1 MLGAHGPFAWTRIAI
16 TAPGRLSF
24 VWWSI
29 GLAIFGKNKQDDSET
44 GGSVAG
50 DGDRPEIQPAKAKA
64 WFSQAKTVQ
73 ETGSYDYAMTC
84 WLSGLAFDP
93 TDMDAL
99 EGFMGAA
106 ASLAGQ
112 SKKGPSKETQKAAT
126 GKGGVYKYTSALLGW
141 GSKPRDAGAAV
152 RAAIA
157 AAGQNLSEP
166 AYWIGERALQLTLAD
181 PKVKK
186 DSLLKLMKAM
196 EQIEAFDLA
205 VKAGEAAVRLDPSDN
220 ALESRVRNM
229 AAQATIGRGGFDN
242 AGQQGGFRDN
252 IRDSEKQKLLD
263 AADRITKTDDV
274 KDQLVEAAKK
284 DYESRPEDVPANKTY
299 IKRLLERGKGDDEKV
314 AYNVALKAHEM
325 SGQISFK
332 QQAMEIEL
340 RVMKRQVANIR
351 AKAEAGQADAV
362 ELLPKAEKK
371 YLAKQVEFQKWRVDA
386 FPTDNAPRFELG
398 RLLFNAG
405 MYKECIPQFQ
415 KSQQEIK
422 YRAMSLAM
430 LGEAFG
436 KIGLI
441 DPAIDTLK
449 QALANHSDQSDDLG
463 FQLRY
468 ALMMTLTEKAR
479 HDQSLE
485 AAQEAEKLASG
496 IAVARFDYRDIQDK
510 YDEAKKLVAELRA
523 G

>member
-1 MLGAHGPFAWTRIAI
+1 MLGARGSFAWTRIAI

-29 GLAIFGKNKQDDSET
+29 GLAFFGKNQGGAVAAGGDDE
-44 GGSVAG
+44 
-50 DGDRPEIQPAKAKA
+50 GDRPDINPAKAKA

-73 ETGSYDYAMTC
+73 ETGSYDYAMNC

-99 EGFMGAA
+99 EGFMSAA
-106 ASLAGQ
+106 VSLAGE
-112 SKKGPSKETQKAAT
+112 SKKGPGKETQKAAT
-126 GKGGVYKYTSALLGW
+126 GKGNVYKYTSALLAW
-141 GSKPRDAGAAV
+141 GSKPRDAAAAV
-152 RAAIA
+152 KAAIA
-157 AAGQNLSEP
+157 AAGQKLPEP

-186 DSLLKLMKAM
+186 DALLKLMRAM

-220 ALESRVRNM
+220 ALESQVRNM

-242 AGQQGGFRDN
+242 ANQQGGFRDN

-274 KDQLVEAAKK
+274 KDQLVEAAKADFEK
-284 DYESRPEDVPANKTY
+284 RPEDVPANKTY
-299 IKRLLERGKGDDEKV
+299 IKRLLERGKGDDEKL
-314 AYNVALKAHEM
+314 AYTIAMKAHKAT
-325 SGQISFK
+325 GQISFK

-340 RVMKRQVANIR
+340 RVMRNQIAKIR
-351 AKAEAGQADAV
+351 ARAEAGDETQQKR
-362 ELLPKAEKK
+362 LPGAEKQ
-371 YLAKQVEFQKWRVDA
+371 YLAKQLEFQQWRVNA

-398 RLLFNAG
+398 RLYFSAG
-405 MYKECIPQFQ
+405 MYKEAIPHFQ

-422 YRAMSLAM
+422 YRAPSLAM
-430 LGEAFG
+430 LGESFA

-468 ALMMTLTEKAR
+468 SLMMTLSEKAQN
-479 HDQSLE
+479 DKSLD

-496 IAVARFDYRDIQDK
+496 IAVSRFDYRDIQDK

>member
-1 MLGAHGPFAWTRIAI
+1 MLGAHAAAAWTRIAI
-16 TAPGRLSF
+16 TAPSRLSF

-29 GLAIFGKNKQDDSET
+29 GLAIFGKNKQGDSDA
-44 GGSVAG
+44 GGEG
-50 DGDRPEIQPAKAKA
+50 DGDSPDIQPAKAKA

-93 TDMDAL
+93 TNMDAL
-99 EGFMGAA
+99 ESFMNASAA
-106 ASLAGQ
+106 LAGE
-112 SKKGPSKETQKAAT
+112 SKKGPSKATQKAAA
-126 GKGGVYKYTSALLGW
+126 GKGDVFKYTSALLSW

-157 AAGQNLSEP
+157 ASGLNLSEP
-166 AYWIGERALQLTLAD
+166 AYWIGERAIQLTLAD

-186 DSLLKLMKAM
+186 ESLVKLMKAM
-196 EQIEAFDLA
+196 EEIGAYDLA
-205 VKAGEAAVRLDPSDN
+205 VRAGEAAVRLDPSDN
-220 ALESRVRNM
+220 SLASRVRNM

-252 IRDSEKQKLLD
+252 VRDSEKQKLLD

-274 KDQLVEAAKK
+274 KDQLVAVAKA
-284 DYESRPEDVPANKTY
+284 DYEARPEDVPANKMY
-299 IKRLLERGKGDDEKV
+299 IKRLLDRGLGDDEKV
-314 AYNVALKAHEM
+314 AYNVALKAHETT
-325 SGQISFK
+325 GQISFK

-340 RVMKRQVANIR
+340 RVMKRQVANIK

-371 YLAKQVEFQKWRVDA
+371 FFAKQVEFQQWRVSA

-398 RLLFNAG
+398 RLLFAAG
-405 MYKECIPQFQ
+405 MYKEAIPQFQ
-415 KSQQEIK
+415 KSQQENK
-422 YRAMSLAM
+422 YRARSLAM
-430 LGEAFG
+430 LGESFG
-436 KIGLI
+436 KIGLT

-449 QALANHSDQSDDLG
+449 QAISNHSDPNDDLG

-468 ALMMTLTEKAR
+468 ALMLTLTEKAR
-479 HDQSLE
+479 SDKNLE

-496 IAVARFDYRDIQDK
+496 IAVSRFDYRDIQER